1 MLIVFVRFIA
11 GSRVRELT
19 SGWREVLLARVP
31 NSERIVKVMFGYPF
45 GFFGLLALFFVLCGQ
60 GGLRAAEST
69 VISREGGEWSVVE
82 TVNPAEPAPALA
94 WDALRED
101 LAPSLNEVWIYLA
114 VRAGLPRLY
123 AAVLMEDGE
132 RVEDWLAKGGW
143 SDERTSGGDRALA
156 LALRLGQTDLMRQL
170 AWAGAD
176 VEFSEAD
183 GQFLLV
189 LATLRRQSDAVHL
202 LLAMGADPDAKTQHP
217 MDPALIEM
225 QAVKDLRQSL
235 ERDRELTPLMI
246 ATARGDVAGVEYLLS
261 VGASQ
266 RHYTRVNK
274 RYAINFASLQGYN
287 YIMQLLLGRRP
298 GEESEQRVVI
308 SLGKQRAVIYRDG
321 EEVDSSVVSTGRKG
335 YATPAGTFVITNKH
349 TSWISTIYKVPMPWF
364 MRLSCSSIGLHAG
377 NIPGYPAS
385 HGCIRL
391 PSAKAKQFFAQLR
404 VGDVV
409 EIAP

>member
-1 MLIVFVRFIA
+1 MKAKFEFPSGWLSLLPLFFLFLGQSKVGAEGSPITSIA
-11 GSRVRELT
+11 GGEFDMVEVR
-19 SGWREVLLARVP
+19 SWV
-31 NSERIVKVMFGYPF
+31 
-45 GFFGLLALFFVLCGQ
+45 
-60 GGLRAAEST
+60 
-69 VISREGGEWSVVE
+69 
-82 TVNPAEPAPALA
+82 EPAPPLK
-94 WDALRED
+94 WQPLQQE
-101 LAPSLNEVWIYLA
+101 LAPALNDLWIHLA
-114 VRAGLPRLY
+114 MQSGLPGIC
-123 AAVLMEDGE
+123 AAILMSDEA
-132 RVEDWLAKGGW
+132 RVEEWLTRGAW
-143 SDERTSGGDRALA
+143 CDERTPAGDRALA
-156 LALRLGQTDLMRQL
+156 LALRLSEMEILRKL

-176 VEFSEAD
+176 VEFSDMD
-183 GQFLLV
+183 GQFMLV
-189 LATLRRQSDAVHL
+189 LATLRRQTEAIHL
-202 LLAMGADPDAKTQHP
+202 LLGMDANPDTKTQHP
-217 MDPALIEM
+217 VAHDLIDL
-225 QAVKDLRQSL
+225 QAVKDLRTAL
-235 ERDRELTPLMI
+235 TRDRDLTPLMI
-246 ATARGDVAGVEYLLS
+246 CAARGDVVGVEYLLS

-349 TSWISTIYKVPMPWF
+349 SSWISTIYKVPMPWF

-391 PSAKAKQFFAQLR
+391 PSSKAKQFFAQLR

-409 EIAP
+409 EITR

>member
-1 MLIVFVRFIA
+1 VKAKLEFP
-11 GSRVRELT
+11 
-19 SGWREVLLARVP
+19 SGWLRLLP
-31 NSERIVKVMFGYPF
+31 
-45 GFFGLLALFFVLCGQ
+45 LFFLSLGQ
-60 GGLRAAEST
+60 SKASAEVSPAT
-69 VISREGGEWSVVE
+69 SVAGGEFDRVE
-82 TVNPAEPAPALA
+82 VRSWVEPAPSLQ
-94 WDALRED
+94 WQPLQQE
-101 LAPSLNEVWIYLA
+101 LAPALNDLWIHLA
-114 VRAGLPRLY
+114 MQSGLPGIC
-123 AAVLMEDGE
+123 AAILMSDEA
-132 RVEDWLAKGGW
+132 RVEEWLTRGAW
-143 SDERTSGGDRALA
+143 CDERTPAGDRALA
-156 LALRLGQTDLMRQL
+156 LALRLSEMKILRNL

-176 VEFSEAD
+176 VEFSELD
-183 GQFLLV
+183 GQFMLV
-189 LATLRRQSDAVHL
+189 LATLRRQTEAIHL
-202 LLAMGADPDAKTQHP
+202 LLDMEANPDTKTQHP
-217 MDPALIEM
+217 VAHDLIDL
-225 QAVKDLRQSL
+225 QAVKDLRTAL
-235 ERDRELTPLMI
+235 TRDRDLTPLMI
-246 ATARGDVAGVEYLLS
+246 CAARGDVVGVEYLLS

-266 RHYTRVNK
+266 RHCTRVNK

-349 TSWISTIYKVPMPWF
+349 SSWISTIYKVPMPWF

-391 PSAKAKQFFAQLR
+391 PFSKAKQFFAQLR

-409 EIAP
+409 EITR